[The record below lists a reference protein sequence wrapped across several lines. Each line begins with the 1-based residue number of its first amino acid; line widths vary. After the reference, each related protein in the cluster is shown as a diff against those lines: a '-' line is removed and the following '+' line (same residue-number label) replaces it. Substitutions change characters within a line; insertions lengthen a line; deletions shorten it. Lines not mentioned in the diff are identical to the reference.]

1 MRTQVPLGP
10 SFRHLKVTMQILLH
24 TDSNTNNSQAMTEHV
39 QNVVSDAI
47 SRFGERVTRVE
58 AHVSNVHSQVK
69 STTEQDIHC
78 TLEAHL
84 VGLEAVVVKAFA
96 GNAHQAIETATKK
109 LRRAIERQIEKHSA
123 HASGARSLPLTD
135 DEDSEP

>member
-1 MRTQVPLGP
+1 MQV
-10 SFRHLKVTMQILLH
+10 LLH
-24 TDSNTNNSQAMTEHV
+24 TDSNTDHSPGMAEHV
-39 QNVVSDAI
+39 KLVVSGAI

-58 AHVSNVHSQVK
+58 VHLSNVHSQVK

-109 LRRAIERQIEKHSA
+109 LQRAIERQIEKRSSHSGGK
-123 HASGARSLPLTD
+123 STESQSEDL
-135 DEDSEP
+135 DSEL